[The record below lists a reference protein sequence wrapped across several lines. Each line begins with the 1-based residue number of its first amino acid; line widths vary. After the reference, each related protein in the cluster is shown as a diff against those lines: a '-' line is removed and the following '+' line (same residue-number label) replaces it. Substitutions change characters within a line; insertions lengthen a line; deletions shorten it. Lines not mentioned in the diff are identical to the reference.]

1 MDEKSTNATIN
12 RLIEACYDG
21 QHGYQTAAHHM
32 PDMKLKKTLGKFALE
47 RKYFAEELSQQID
60 RDTGTPVHHGTFKG
74 ALHRGW
80 MELKGKDRAGILREC
95 LRGEEA
101 GLACFRAAL
110 TKEIPVEL
118 KMLLD
123 EHIAHI
129 EAARG
134 QLEQLAEAEAPA
146 ETQP

>member
-1 MDEKSTNATIN
+1 MDQKSTNAAIN

-21 QHGYQTAAHHM
+21 QHGYQTAAHHVT
-32 PDMKLKKTLGKFALE
+32 DMKLKKTLGKLALE
-47 RKYFAEELSQQID
+47 RKYFAEELAQQID
-60 RDTGTPVHHGTFKG
+60 SDSGAPVRHGTFKG

-80 MELKGKDRAGILREC
+80 MELKGKDHTAILKEC

-101 GLACFRAAL
+101 GIACFREVLAQ
-110 TKEIPVEL
+110 EIPVEL

-134 QLEQLAEAEAPA
+134 QLESLAGAEAQA
-146 ETQP
+146 